1 MAGASGIAAA
11 QARNRVHERERQL
24 LLFGLAWRT
33 TASDSCQWQL
43 RARSTHSS
51 EMEAALQVAHHL
63 NGSNLRDTGHSSERS
78 RMAVLAEVLSVS
90 ILPEWL
96 LSSVTRL

>member
-1 MAGASGIAAA
+1 MTGASGIAAA

-43 RARSTHSS
+43 RAQSRSSLRWQAVVRI
-51 EMEAALQVAHHL
+51 EFIAYDLRIAAVGGVA
-63 NGSNLRDTGHSSERS
+63 
-78 RMAVLAEVLSVS
+78 
-90 ILPEWL
+90 PQ
-96 LSSVTRL
+96 